1 MIRKDAMNLEIE
13 ATFLE
18 IDKAELRTKL
28 EAIGA
33 QLVRPE
39 ILMRRVVFDVS
50 KHAFAR
56 VRDEGDRIMLTY
68 KNHHDNTLTGTE
80 EINVE
85 VSDYDATIAILKAC
99 GLHAKSDE
107 DSYRESWKLDEVE
120 IDIDTWPWIPS
131 YVEIEGPSPEK
142 VQAVATKLGFDMK
155 DAIIGSVDEVYKLY
169 YDVTS
174 DDINFGLS
182 EIKFTDAPDKIASKL
197 RDAPLAPASVK
208 ANPHTE

>member
-1 MIRKDAMNLEIE
+1 MKLEIE

-18 IDKAELRTKL
+18 INKDELRAKL
-28 EAIGA
+28 RAAGA
-33 QLVRPE
+33 KLVQPE
-39 ILMRRVVFDVS
+39 ILMRRVVFDIS

-56 VRDEGDRIMLTY
+56 VRDEGSRVVLTY

-85 VSDYDATIAILKAC
+85 VSDYDDTIAILRAS

-107 DSYRESWKLDEVE
+107 DSYRESWELDGVE
-120 IDIDTWPWIPS
+120 IDIDTWPWIPT
-131 YVEIEGPSPEK
+131 YVEIEGTTPA
-142 VQAVATKLGFDMK
+142 AVEAVSTKLGFDMQ

-169 YDVTS
+169 YDVTN

-182 EIKFTDAPDKIASKL
+182 EIKFTDAPAKIASKL
-197 RDAPLAPASVK
+197 RETPLAPARTK
-208 ANPHTE
+208 ANPKV

>member
-1 MIRKDAMNLEIE
+1 MNLEIE

-18 IDKAELRTKL
+18 INKAELRAKL

-33 QLVRPE
+33 RLVRPE
-39 ILMRRVVFDVS
+39 ILMRRIVFDIS

-85 VSDYDATIAILKAC
+85 VSDYDDTIAILKAC

-107 DSYRESWKLDEVE
+107 DSYRESWRLDDVE

-142 VQAVATKLGFDMK
+142 VQAVATRLGFDMK

-182 EIKFTDAPDKIASKL
+182 EIKFTNAPDKIASKL
-197 RDAPLAPASVK
+197 RDVPLAPASVK
-208 ANPHTE
+208 ANPYAK

>member
-1 MIRKDAMNLEIE
+1 MNLEIE

-197 RDAPLAPASVK
+197 RDASLAPASVK
-208 ANPHTE
+208 ANPYTK

>member
-1 MIRKDAMNLEIE
+1 MNLEIE

-18 IDKAELRTKL
+18 IDKAELRAKL

-33 QLVRPE
+33 RLVRPE
-39 ILMRRVVFDVS
+39 ILMRRIVFDIS

-85 VSDYDATIAILKAC
+85 VSDYDNTIAILKAC

-107 DSYRESWKLDEVE
+107 DSYRESWRLDEVE

-142 VQAVATKLGFDMK
+142 VQAVAAKLGFDMK

-197 RDAPLAPASVK
+197 RDTPLAPASVK
-208 ANPHTE
+208 ANPYTK

>member
-1 MIRKDAMNLEIE
+1 MNLEIE

-18 IDKAELRTKL
+18 INKDELRAKL
-28 EAIGA
+28 RAAGA
-33 QLVRPE
+33 KLVRPE
-39 ILMRRVVFDVS
+39 ILMRRVVFDIS

-80 EINVE
+80 ELNVE
-85 VSDYDATIAILKAC
+85 VSDYEQTIAILKAC

-107 DSYRESWKLDEVE
+107 DSYRESWKLGNVE

-131 YVEIEGPSPEK
+131 YVEIEGETTSDVET
-142 VQAVATKLGFDMK
+142 AASKLGFDMK
-155 DAIIGSVDEVYKLY
+155 DAVIGSVDEVYKLY

-174 DDINFGLS
+174 ADINFGLP
-182 EIKFTDAPDKIASKL
+182 EIKFTDAPTKIASKL
-197 RDAPLAPASVK
+197 RPVPLAPATVR
-208 ANPHTE
+208 ANPKAQNPGA

>member
-1 MIRKDAMNLEIE
+1 MNLEIE

-39 ILMRRVVFDVS
+39 ILMRRIVFDIS

-85 VSDYDATIAILKAC
+85 VSDYDNTIAILKAC

-107 DSYRESWKLDEVE
+107 DSYRESWRLDDVE

-142 VQAVATKLGFDMK
+142 VQAVATRLGFDMK
-155 DAIIGSVDEVYKLY
+155 NAVIGSVDEVYKLY

-182 EIKFTDAPDKIASKL
+182 EIKFTNAPDKIASKL

-208 ANPHTE
+208 ANPYAK

>member
-1 MIRKDAMNLEIE
+1 MNLEIE

-18 IDKAELRTKL
+18 IDKAELRAKL
-28 EAIGA
+28 ETIGA

-39 ILMRRVVFDVS
+39 ILMRRIVFDIS

-107 DSYRESWKLDEVE
+107 DSYRESWRLDDVE

-142 VQAVATKLGFDMK
+142 VQAVATRLGFDMK

-169 YDVTS
+169 YAVTS

-182 EIKFTDAPDKIASKL
+182 EIKFTNAPDKIAGKL
-197 RDAPLAPASVK
+197 RDVPLAPASVK
-208 ANPHTE
+208 ANPYAK